1 MSAIFLLPVCLIY
14 WPKSVTHASTP
25 TWIIPT
31 KFEVDMTI
39 HCRVIAFLSADT
51 SRDLVTVTFDLLT
64 LNICITW
71 RVTCPTL
78 PTSLKTLRSSVLEF
92 GFIAFPV
99 AWLPL
104 RMRTRPLRMHRI
116 TFPVSR
122 GSKIITF
129 LWNHRPRFAYLLYN
143 FPWATTTIKVRVL
156 SSVLIA

>member
-14 WPKSVTHASTP
+14 WPKSITHASTP

-92 GFIAFPV
+92 CCIAFPV

-129 LWNHRPRFAYLLYN
+129 L
-143 FPWATTTIKVRVL
+143 
-156 SSVLIA
+156 